1 MSEPIGTIDAA
12 AAVREGEA
20 LDVAKLDAWLAEVL
34 PELQGPLS
42 VAQFPGGYSN
52 LTYLLRKGEHELV
65 LRRPPF
71 GARVK
76 SGHDMGREY
85 RVLAGLAPVYP
96 PAPRPLA
103 QCNDAAVIGAPFYVM
118 QRRRGLIVRKQLPE
132 GITPELLGRMCESLV
147 DELVALHAVDL
158 DAAGLRDLGH
168 PEGYVR
174 RQVEGW
180 TARWHKARTDDV
192 PDIEALAAWLDAHQP
207 GDGDVCLVHN
217 DYKFDNVVLD
227 PHDPTRIVAVLDW
240 EMCTIGDPLLDLGTT
255 LGYWV
260 QADDAGAWRAMA
272 FGPTAMPGAWGRQ
285 QVARRYAARSG
296 RSLEHVLFA
305 YVFGLLKIAVIVQQI
320 HQRYRLGLTKDPR
333 FATLDRGVAVL
344 GRTAAEALARG
355 TLG

>member
-1 MSEPIGTIDAA
+1 MSAAVIDEAT
-12 AAVREGEA
+12 AVREGEA
-20 LDVAKLDAWLAEVL
+20 LDVAKLDAWLAAVL
-34 PELQGPLS
+34 PELQGPLTVS
-42 VAQFPGGYSN
+42 QFPGGYSN
-52 LTYLLRKGEHELV
+52 LTYLLRKGERELV

-103 QCNDAAVIGAPFYVM
+103 ACTDLDVLGAPFYVM
-118 QRRRGLIVRKQLPE
+118 ERRRGLIVRKQLPE
-132 GITPELLGRMCESLV
+132 GIGPEVLGRMCASLV
-147 DELVALHAVDL
+147 DQLVALHAVDL

-180 TARWHKARTDDV
+180 TARWQKARTDDV
-192 PDIEALAAWLDAHQP
+192 PDIEALARWLAEHQP

-227 PHDPTRIVAVLDW
+227 PDDPTRIVAVLDW
-240 EMCTIGDPLLDLGTT
+240 EMCTTGDPLLDLGTT

-285 QVARRYAARSG
+285 QVAERYAERSG

-305 YVFGLLKIAVIVQQI
+305 YAFGLLKIAVIVQQI
-320 HQRYRLGLTKDPR
+320 YQRYRLGHTKDPR
-333 FATLDRGVAVL
+333 FAALDKVVAVL
-344 GRTAAEALARG
+344 GHTAAQALARG